1 MLRRLLVSGLG
12 RHDWGRR
19 SQLRQRVVEGHAVW
33 VLGHLLHE
41 ARHLYSLGR
50 RCRRRRRLPR
60 RLLSCLHL
68 QLLLLCRG
76 IRPLFGP
83 HRAHSRL
90 VQVHPVPRGEYL
102 AAEVAL
108 DLCGVVHGEY
118 VFAKTDFVERLA
130 ANIAQQ
136 VLLLV
141 SRRSRGTPLVIRIV
155 LRLDQDGDGDA
166 LGEERNRG
174 GRRGGGRTRSSA
186 VC

>member
-1 MLRRLLVSGLG
+1 
-12 RHDWGRR
+12 
-19 SQLRQRVVEGHAVW
+19 
-33 VLGHLLHE
+33 
-41 ARHLYSLGR
+41 
-50 RCRRRRRLPR
+50 
-60 RLLSCLHL
+60 
-68 QLLLLCRG
+68 
-76 IRPLFGP
+76 
-83 HRAHSRL
+83 